1 MWCIFLFHYLHSFV
15 PPVNAL
21 ILDRLDFYLSQKLYC
36 RNEKELIFNKHYGY
50 DFRGTKIFEYPSEK
64 SVVPY
69 SYKSDWSK
77 NKGGKLLFLQ
87 EYIFNSNWSFSY
99 VLKLKKVFIFLQF
112 KGTPRPKSKQITGK
126 NWPMIWPLS

>member
-21 ILDRLDFYLSQKLYC
+21 IFVPPVNAVILDRRDFYLSQKLYC

-69 SYKSDWSK
+69 SYKSD
-77 NKGGKLLFLQ
+77 
-87 EYIFNSNWSFSY
+87 
-99 VLKLKKVFIFLQF
+99 
-112 KGTPRPKSKQITGK
+112 
-126 NWPMIWPLS
+126 